1 MIIIR
6 IEIMKRIQAIIR
18 VEAGIRT
25 IRPIEVTKVAI
36 MLTNMAML
44 VSNNKISKIETNIK
58 KTL

>member
-1 MIIIR
+1 
-6 IEIMKRIQAIIR
+6 MKRIQAIIR